1 MQLHHR
7 DPNHCILLSPNSSF
21 KATFVS
27 ARLVTKANLERTVPD
42 LKEVLVSS
50 EEGVARVRGAA
61 GDTKGEVC
69 YHVPHM
75 VCCSRA
81 LLNIYWHEQV
91 HSWCVGEEDEEA
103 GEDSQP
109 FVSWILML
117 VFYVSPFGCYIVL
130 DV

>member
-27 ARLVTKANLERTVPD
+27 ARLVTKANLEKTVPD

-81 LLNIYWHEQV
+81 LLDIYQRQQV

-109 FVSWILML
+109 FVSPILML
-117 VFYVSPFGCYIVL
+117 VFCVSPFGCYVCA
-130 DV
+130 